1 MVSQSEELLI
11 EMGLL
16 KSDGLVWVFQ
26 TLPIIWDFPAQP
38 SVGFRENVYL
48 KKKKTIQKKLGTSI
62 LLMSEEINQ
71 TASIQ

>member
-1 MVSQSEELLI
+1 MVSQSEELLM

-26 TLPIIWDFPAQP
+26 TLLIIWDFPAQP

-48 KKKKTIQKKLGTSI
+48 KKKLYKKLGTSI
-62 LLMSEEINQ
+62 LLMSEENNQ

>member
-26 TLPIIWDFPAQP
+26 TLLIIWDFPAQP

-48 KKKKTIQKKLGTSI
+48 KKKTIQKKLGTSI

>member
-26 TLPIIWDFPAQP
+26 TLLIIWYFPAQP

-48 KKKKTIQKKLGTSI
+48 KKKKKKLYK
-62 LLMSEEINQ
+62 NN
-71 TASIQ
+71 

>member
-1 MVSQSEELLI
+1 MVSQSEELLM

-26 TLPIIWDFPAQP
+26 TLLIIWEIPAQP

-48 KKKKTIQKKLGTSI
+48 KKKKNYTK
-62 LLMSEEINQ
+62 N
-71 TASIQ
+71 